1 MVATSLFLHARNRA
15 RSSYE
20 LAAVDATQ
28 SMEVVFS
35 LVGEIL
41 FLHAAPPGL
50 LGFSGI
56 ALVTLG
62 LVLYVARQ
70 TAGRKAGG

>member
-1 MVATSLFLHARNRA
+1 
-15 RSSYE
+15 
-20 LAAVDATQ
+20 
-28 SMEVVFS
+28 MEVVFS

-56 ALVTLG
+56 ALVALG